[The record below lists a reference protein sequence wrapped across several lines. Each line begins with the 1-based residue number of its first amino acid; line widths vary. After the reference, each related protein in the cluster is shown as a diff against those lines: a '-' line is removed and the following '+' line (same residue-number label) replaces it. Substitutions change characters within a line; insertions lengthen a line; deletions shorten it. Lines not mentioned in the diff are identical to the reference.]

1 MGTLVIKNFPE
12 HLHAKLKARAVSQH
26 RSMTREAIALI
37 EASLEGDENQVRE
50 PPPPYKGKFHLT
62 QTFIDEAKRSGRS

>member
-12 HLHAKLKARAVSQH
+12 HLHAKLKARAISQH

-37 EASLEGDENQVRE
+37 EASLEGGENQVKE
-50 PPPPYKGKFHLT
+50 PRPPYKGKFHLT